1 MNDNLVRFESAVTA
15 TSSGDLTWDR
25 WTIDCAIALGLAGQ
39 RNPLGFAMVRY
50 LSDSPS
56 SFNVRGLVLTL
67 ASEMQRRG
75 VLPDGLNEMAFQ
87 AVEFWQD
94 SRCRPCGGRGVV
106 GDERRQCVTCG
117 GTGQRAVPQ
126 SPDAV
131 RVGISCLIEAESYL
145 EGQLRARMRR
155 TA

>member
-67 ASEMQRRG
+67 ASEM
-75 VLPDGLNEMAFQ
+75 
-87 AVEFWQD
+87 
-94 SRCRPCGGRGVV
+94 
-106 GDERRQCVTCG
+106 
-117 GTGQRAVPQ
+117 
-126 SPDAV
+126 
-131 RVGISCLIEAESYL
+131 
-145 EGQLRARMRR
+145 
-155 TA
+155 